1 MEKEDDL
8 IERLCAF
15 LEESPTGR
23 VLDHGRH
30 PLHRG
35 DMERPDARAR
45 LTGPCGDTDEM
56 FLRVCSDR
64 VQEVRFLT
72 DGCFF
77 TTAACDATALLAR
90 GKTIDECLTLDEQAI
105 LDYLEDMPEDHTH
118 CAILALLTLREA
130 IHQYFDRQRTGTRP

>member
-1 MEKEDDL
+1 
-8 IERLCAF
+8 
-15 LEESPTGR
+15 
-23 VLDHGRH
+23 
-30 PLHRG
+30 
-35 DMERPDARAR
+35 MERPDARAR

-130 IHQYFDRQRTGTRP
+130 IHQYLDHQRTGTRP

>member
-1 MEKEDDL
+1 MEKKDDL
-8 IERLCAF
+8 MERLCAL
-15 LEESPTGR
+15 LEESPVGK

-35 DMERPDARAR
+35 VMESPDARAH

-56 FLRVCSDR
+56 FLRVVSDR

-77 TTAACDATALLAR
+77 TTAACDAAALLAR
-90 GKTIDECLTLDEQAI
+90 GKTLDECLILDEQAI

-130 IHQYFDRQRTGTRP
+130 INRYLDHQRTGALP